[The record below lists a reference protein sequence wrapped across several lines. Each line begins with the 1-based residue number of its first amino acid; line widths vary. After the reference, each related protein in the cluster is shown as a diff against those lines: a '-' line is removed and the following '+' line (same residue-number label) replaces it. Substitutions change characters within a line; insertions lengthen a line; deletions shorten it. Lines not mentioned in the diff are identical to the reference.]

1 MDEIGFYLDDVLID
15 SDKTNSKGDF
25 LIDTYIDKNDLQLWL
40 KIKEFAQLNVLLS
53 QSWHNRII

>member
-53 QSWHNRII
+53 QS